1 MSVSIYDKFYIGTTR
16 FNNETYEENEQ
27 WRQKHNHNGCI
38 YALNKQIPDYIP
50 PTSLIFVIEMNND
63 INKIM
68 GIGLI
73 RNNKDRKQRIR
84 VYNGNPYYNRY
95 VYHSKQRIDAN
106 DIKYKK
112 LLNILERIIFKGYK
126 HMKRGQG
133 ITCLSWKRF
142 KKGKTRKIIRLF
154 FQRLFEKPN

>member
-1 MSVSIYDKFYIGTTR
+1 MVISSYERFYIGTTR
-16 FNNETYEENEQ
+16 FNNNTFAENER
-27 WRQKHNHNGCI
+27 WRKKHKHKGCI
-38 YALNKQIPDYIP
+38 YGLNKKIPGNIP
-50 PTSLIFVIEMNND
+50 PDTLIYVLEMNND
-63 INKIM
+63 ENKIM

-73 RNNKDRKQRIR
+73 RNRLDMQQRIR
-84 VYNGNPYYNRY
+84 VYNENPYYNRY

-142 KKGKTRKIIRLF
+142 KKGKTRKIVRLF